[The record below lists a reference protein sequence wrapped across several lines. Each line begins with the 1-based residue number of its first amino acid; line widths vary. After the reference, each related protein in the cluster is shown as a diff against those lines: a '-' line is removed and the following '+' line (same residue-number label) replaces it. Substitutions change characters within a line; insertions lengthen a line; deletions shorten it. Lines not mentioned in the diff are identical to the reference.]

1 MQSGVRVAITAR
13 SSACDSVICDRGDV
27 YYYRE
32 WPKCRMI
39 TDIEATSRL
48 ALDAGDHNCSGTE
61 KWHRVAWCSLGSLL
75 RAWTSCGVRLISDFA
90 DSLRAFGTGSL
101 HGSSLST
108 CQRPLLGQAVEHT

>member
-1 MQSGVRVAITAR
+1 
-13 SSACDSVICDRGDV
+13 
-27 YYYRE
+27 
-32 WPKCRMI
+32 MI

-48 ALDAGDHNCSGTE
+48 ALDAGDHNCRGTE

-90 DSLRAFGTGSL
+90 DSLRTSGTGSL